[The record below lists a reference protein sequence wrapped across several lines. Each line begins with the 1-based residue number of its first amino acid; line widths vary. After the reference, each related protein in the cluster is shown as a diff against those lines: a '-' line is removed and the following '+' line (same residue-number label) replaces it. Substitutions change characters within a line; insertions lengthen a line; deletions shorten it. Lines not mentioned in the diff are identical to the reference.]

1 MLYQNGEFLK
11 FGMFN
16 YNKDEI
22 VRREKCLN
30 NNKSGNLINSIDKL
44 SFNKNIR
51 INSTKEKKT
60 EDLNKTFSLFS
71 YNPQKSILSYEEHKS
86 KENENNG
93 FSLDQDEIAKKK
105 NFLQEQNLNKRNLT
119 FSILKKSSS
128 NNGIRTIISNKKEEK
143 SENEKKA
150 LNINSGKLRLFPKLY
165 LAGSVSGESRFS
177 NKNETKEN
185 VTLEDIRKLSKEERK
200 GRSNRE
206 ILIPRIREKKE
217 CNKQTYLAGS
227 VNEVSRFSNRKEI
240 KENVTLEDSKK
251 KEERKIISNTEM
263 LISRMLKNQE
273 KKECNKQT
281 YLAGSGNEVSRFSNR
296 KEIKE
301 NLWKLKDEVIE
312 KKIKMANHIEDYS
325 INWKYPLLSQKYE
338 VLGKYIYY
346 PDYKLGHGS
355 FGNVYY
361 GMDDSRTNEYAI
373 KIQIYNIDDSKS
385 DTLKREFNILE
396 KLDKEIGFPKKHY
409 YGNVKNIITH
419 IILVEEL
426 LGPSLDK
433 LLKFNGKCFNLST
446 ICYLGYEMIERVRV
460 MHEHGLIHRDLKPNN
475 FIWGNFSSC
484 YENIHF
490 STIYLIDFGLSSAYC
505 DKFKIHFEYSTG
517 NNFIGTLRYASIN
530 AHYGISMSRRDDIE
544 SLLYVLIYLA
554 KGFLPWQGVKAKT
567 KIERMDAIRNIKFR
581 TTCDELTVGLPTLFK
596 DLLST
601 TKKLKYE
608 EKPNYGYYKWI
619 FSIMTKGE
627 NNRIKYEW
635 INEVIKLENA
645 KKLKELYNGYPLN
658 PLLYLRAIKSY
669 YGIN

>member
-1 MLYQNGEFLK
+1 
-11 FGMFN
+11 
-16 YNKDEI
+16 
-22 VRREKCLN
+22 
-30 NNKSGNLINSIDKL
+30 
-44 SFNKNIR
+44 
-51 INSTKEKKT
+51 
-60 EDLNKTFSLFS
+60 
-71 YNPQKSILSYEEHKS
+71 
-86 KENENNG
+86 
-93 FSLDQDEIAKKK
+93 
-105 NFLQEQNLNKRNLT
+105 
-119 FSILKKSSS
+119 
-128 NNGIRTIISNKKEEK
+128 
-143 SENEKKA
+143 
-150 LNINSGKLRLFPKLY
+150 
-165 LAGSVSGESRFS
+165 
-177 NKNETKEN
+177 
-185 VTLEDIRKLSKEERK
+185 
-200 GRSNRE
+200 
-206 ILIPRIREKKE
+206 
-217 CNKQTYLAGS
+217 
-227 VNEVSRFSNRKEI
+227 
-240 KENVTLEDSKK
+240 
-251 KEERKIISNTEM
+251 
-263 LISRMLKNQE
+263 
-273 KKECNKQT
+273 
-281 YLAGSGNEVSRFSNR
+281 
-296 KEIKE
+296 
-301 NLWKLKDEVIE
+301 
-312 KKIKMANHIEDYS
+312 
-325 INWKYPLLSQKYE
+325 
-338 VLGKYIYY
+338 
-346 PDYKLGHGS
+346 
-355 FGNVYY
+355 
-361 GMDDSRTNEYAI
+361 MDDSRTNEYAI

-475 FIWGNFSSC
+475 FIWGNFSSN

>member
-30 NNKSGNLINSIDKL
+30 NNKSGNLINPIDKL

-60 EDLNKTFSLFS
+60 EDSNKTFSLFP

-105 NFLQEQNLNKRNLT
+105 NFLQEQKSNKRNLT

-200 GRSNRE
+200 GRSNTE
-206 ILIPRIREKKE
+206 ILIPRIRINREKKE
-217 CNKQTYLAGS
+217 CNKQIYLAES
-227 VNEVSRFSNRKEI
+227 VNEVSRFSNRKE
-240 KENVTLEDSKK
+240 T
-251 KEERKIISNTEM
+251 
-263 LISRMLKNQE
+263 
-273 KKECNKQT
+273 
-281 YLAGSGNEVSRFSNR
+281 
-296 KEIKE
+296 KE

-475 FIWGNFSSC
+475 FIWGNFSSN

-608 EKPNYGYYKWI
+608 EKPNYGYYKWN
-619 FSIMTKGE
+619 FSIMNSGE
-627 NNRIKYEW
+627 NSRNKYEW

-658 PLLYLRAIKSY
+658 PLRYLRAIKTY